1 MLIALLFFSLA
12 ILFAAQEN
20 CIESR
25 IASRGN
31 HASRGCQTSK
41 NVALTPDDALAKL
54 HSISITHSHNMVR
67 QCGTSCGNLSLLET
81 FEHVV
86 C

>member
-1 MLIALLFFSLA
+1 MLIALLFFSL
-12 ILFAAQEN
+12 AQEN

-54 HSISITHSHNMVR
+54 HSIFITHSHNMVR

-86 C
+86 R